1 MIEFDVPDPVITPD
15 ITPRTKRKGMYIDS
29 ESDQDSSCLSD
40 ENVLSGE
47 ENIVAPPESFSGTHY
62 VMSPDLHMP
71 IPIPPP
77 ISEDTGSHDED
88 DLGLDIPPPIEDDQ
102 GIFQQSVMEFTV
114 NDFPASFNLTP
125 AQKRLST
132 VSENASESEA

>member
-1 MIEFDVPDPVITPD
+1 MIEFDIPDPVVTPE
-15 ITPRTKRKGMYIDS
+15 ITPRTKRKGVYIDS

-47 ENIVAPPESFSGTHY
+47 ENIVAPPESFSDINHI
-62 VMSPDLHMP
+62 MSPDLHMP

-77 ISEDTGSHDED
+77 LSEYTGIHDED
-88 DLGLDIPPPIEDDQ
+88 DVALNIPPPILDDH
-102 GIFQQSVMEFTV
+102 GAFQLPMVEFTV
-114 NDFPASFNLTP
+114 NEFPASFNLTP